1 MKKEEGEQQ
10 QRTLKNIFL
19 FMMKINGK
27 LYVKLSCLIHH
38 SDDECVFSFRFV
50 YSVPATWMNENENL
64 ESLSLSLIESNE
76 STCFP
81 CHRRSGSRSSSARVA
96 YASL

>member
-50 YSVPATWMNENENL
+50 YSVPVPATWMNENENL
-64 ESLSLSLIESNE
+64 ESLSLS
-76 STCFP
+76 P
-81 CHRRSGSRSSSARVA
+81 
-96 YASL
+96 